1 MNCKG
6 CNGSGAC
13 DPCDGYGVYPD
24 SSPGA
29 GDGPDCDICDGSG
42 CCPDCHGTGTQHDP
56 ETHNSG
62 MQNIEHGSD
71 VSVG

>member
-1 MNCKG
+1 MDVNCEG

-24 SSPGA
+24 SYPGA
-29 GDGPDCDICDGSG
+29 GDGPDCEICEGSG
-42 CCPDCHGTGTQHDP
+42 SCPDCDGTG
-56 ETHNSG
+56 
-62 MQNIEHGSD
+62 MQQIGVDNGSD